1 MRRTLLAMLPLA
13 FVLTTAD
20 VSAQTPTPAAKA
32 APTVKVEGKLTIP
45 VTVAPV
51 KPATPAPAAVA
62 PAPAAPKAAAAP
74 ASQPVVPTA
83 PPTTAGEAIEQ
94 VQTGVAFV
102 KARNWF
108 GMSAVIIFLIMFG
121 LKFTDLYNK
130 MGKRWSYV
138 ISAALSVTAMLLAKF
153 AGGVSWEAAWV
164 VLTSGPAMGALSDL
178 VKRGILAK
186 EPETP
191 IKAAPAASTVTPPP
205 PK

>member
-13 FVLTTAD
+13 LVLTVTD
-20 VSAQTPTPAAKA
+20 VSAQVPKV
-32 APTVKVEGKLTIP
+32 APTVKIEGKLTIP

-51 KPATPAPAAVA
+51 KPATPAPAA
-62 PAPAAPKAAAAP
+62 AAPVPTAPKAAAP

-94 VQTGVAFV
+94 VQTGIAFV
-102 KARNWF
+102 KARNWW
-108 GMSAVIIFLIMFG
+108 GVSAIAIFLIMFG
-121 LKFTDLYNK
+121 LKFTTLYDK
-130 MGKRWSYV
+130 MGKRAAYI
-138 ISAALSVTAMLLAKF
+138 ISAVLSVAAMLLARF

-178 VKRGILAK
+178 VKRGILGR

-191 IKAAPAASTVTPPP
+191 IKVAPAASAVTPPL